1 MRTNNKQVKDLV
13 KEHVLG
19 YWTLEEIKHDLEAV
33 KNHKHDN
40 NQYILASRL
49 VENGNFLVY
58 HTDVVKFL
66 NSLGINP
73 DNKKF
78 TDRKS
83 WDLYQHL
90 LATNIVELLK

>member
-40 NQYILASRL
+40 NQYI
-49 VENGNFLVY
+49 
-58 HTDVVKFL
+58 
-66 NSLGINP
+66 
-73 DNKKF
+73 
-78 TDRKS
+78 
-83 WDLYQHL
+83 
-90 LATNIVELLK
+90 